1 VINFVAL
8 PLVVT
13 LGVALAGSRRLDRL
27 SPAAAARCS
36 ALLLAAVAISAVP
49 TLWLIGL
56 SGLAHI
62 GFHNPVIDWSRHLLP
77 EYRPFG
83 ALVGI
88 ASLAAA
94 LVGTI
99 RAARV
104 LAHHQQLRC
113 TGARSVEFIDTD
125 EIYAYTLP
133 GPAGTIAISGGL
145 RNALEDDEFDVVLAH
160 EQAHAR
166 HRHDRFKLLALVTAA
181 FIPLTTSI
189 VVRLDFYLERW
200 ADEAALDDT
209 GADRRLAARTIAKI
223 ALASASPN
231 PNPNPNPT
239 PTPTPALGI
248 ADHGVAARAT
258 ALLHPVEHSDLA
270 TRVQTAMVIGTT
282 LALAIYQVHH
292 SVMFAIDL
300 MR

>member
-1 VINFVAL
+1 MINFVAL

-36 ALLLAAVAISAVP
+36 AFLLAAVAISAVP

-56 SGLAHI
+56 SGLAHV

-77 EYRPFG
+77 EYRPVG

-94 LVGTI
+94 FGGTI

-113 TGARSVEFIDTD
+113 TGTRSVEFIDTD

-133 GPAGTIAISGGL
+133 GPAGTIAISSGL
-145 RNALEDDEFDVVLAH
+145 RDALDDNEFDVVLAH

-166 HRHDRFKLLALVTAA
+166 HRHDQFKLLALVTTA
-181 FIPLTTSI
+181 FIPFTAS
-189 VVRLDFYLERW
+189 VMARLDFYLERW
-200 ADEAALDDT
+200 ADEAALDQT
-209 GADRRLAARTIAKI
+209 GADRRLAARTIAKV
-223 ALASASPN
+223 ALANASPA
-231 PNPNPNPT
+231 
-239 PTPTPALGI
+239 PALGI
-248 ADHGVAARAT
+248 TDHGVAARAT
-258 ALLHPVEHSDLA
+258 ALLHPVERSNTA
-270 TRVQTAMVIGTT
+270 TRAQTVMVIATT
-282 LALAIYQVHH
+282 LALALYQVHH
-292 SVMFAIDL
+292 SIAFATDL
-300 MR
+300 VR